1 MTSKRRWVYR
11 LKTTRKFDT
20 QFKKL
25 PQKDKALTLQLM
37 QRLVSGE
44 KLDERHKD
52 HRLTGDLKAYRE
64 CHIRPNLLL
73 IYEKQEDIL
82 LLTCINLGSH
92 SRLFKK

>member
-1 MTSKRRWVYR
+1 MYK
-11 LKTTRKFDT
+11 LKTTKKIDT

-25 PQKDKALTLQLM
+25 SQKDKELTLELM
-37 QRLVSGE
+37 QRLLRGE

-52 HRLTGDLKAYRE
+52 HKLKGDLRAYRE

-73 IYEKQEDIL
+73 IYEKQDDIL
-82 LLTCINLGSH
+82 ILTCVNLGSH